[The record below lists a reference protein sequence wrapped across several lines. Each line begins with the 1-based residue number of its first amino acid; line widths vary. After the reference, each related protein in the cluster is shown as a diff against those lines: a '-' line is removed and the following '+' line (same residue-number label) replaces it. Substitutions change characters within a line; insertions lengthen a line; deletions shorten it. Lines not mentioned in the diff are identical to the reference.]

1 MKSKINWLNHLFN
14 FLAVILGVYLAFFIN
29 EQAKKSQDR
38 SESFLLMTSL
48 VNDFEQ
54 DIQTYE
60 KYQIPVNTQIQQE
73 VSALIDMLST
83 GSIEDIEKNLSSI
96 LQVENFS
103 PTVSTYSSMK
113 LSGKLRLIEDL
124 DLQKKLT
131 SYYEGLVIEST
142 RKDEYQVNFF
152 TNELMSWLTDNVDLM
167 EMKLFRD
174 DDLVTLRNK
183 LIIYGSL
190 IEQKVTTY
198 EMIVEDSESLKTQIE
213 SILVSK

>member
-1 MKSKINWLNHLFN
+1 
-14 FLAVILGVYLAFFIN
+14 VILGVYLAFFIN

>member
-1 MKSKINWLNHLFN
+1 MKSKTNWLNHFIN

-38 SESFLLMTSL
+38 SEGIMWMTSL

-60 KYQIPVNTQIQQE
+60 KYQIPVNARIQQNIA
-73 VSALIDMLST
+73 ALIDMLASGNT
-83 GSIEDIEKNLSSI
+83 VDIENKLSAI

-113 LSGKLRLIEDL
+113 LSGKLQLIEEL

-131 SYYEGLVIEST
+131 SYYEGLVVESNK
-142 RKDEYQVNFF
+142 KDEYQVNFF
-152 TNELMSWLTDNVDLM
+152 TNELMDWLTDNVDLM
-167 EMKLFRD
+167 EMKLLRD
-174 DDLVTLRNK
+174 DDLITLRNK

-190 IEQKVTTY
+190 
-198 EMIVEDSESLKTQIE
+198 D
-213 SILVSK
+213 